1 MTTESINNVI
11 VLRAVLQYTR
21 ARADVKSHINDSV
34 YVYSQCKLHVG
45 KGQEEFGIV
54 PPSVIPET
62 R

>member
-21 ARADVKSHINDSV
+21 ARADVKSHIDDSV

-54 PPSVIPET
+54 PL
-62 R
+62 